1 MIGRLLRWY
10 LDRHDPAWAPTG
22 TRSVFT
28 GYDEVK
34 ASAGAEAAKRQ
45 YATGRAILAPVKP
58 AVRSNVEPFERKAA
72 K

>member
-1 MIGRLLRWY
+1 MIARLLRWY

-45 YATGRAILAPVKP
+45 YATGRVIVAPAPKP
-58 AVRSNVEPFERKAA
+58 QSTNVVPMRKVGQ
-72 K
+72 

>member
-22 TRSVFT
+22 IRRLHV

-45 YATGRAILAPVKP
+45 YATGRAIVAPAPK
-58 AVRSNVEPFERKAA
+58 AQRSNVERFDRTAA